1 MTLTRKEARI
11 LIDAAADKADELGQ
25 KPAIAVV
32 DATSRVVSVD
42 QLDGA
47 RLHRDRMA
55 KGKALAAIVLGQ
67 NTHDALEMQQTR
79 PTRYHGLIGMF
90 PGEIYISGGGV
101 LLEVD
106 GEIVGAIGIAGGKDG
121 SDEKMAEAGIAAW
134 RVARRQT
141 GGVRTPRP

>member
-1 MTLTRKEARI
+1 MSLTRKEART
-11 LIDAAADKADELGQ
+11 LIDAAAVKADEMGQ
-25 KPAIAVV
+25 RVAIAVI
-32 DATSRVVSVD
+32 DASGRVVSVD

-55 KGKALAAIVLGQ
+55 KGKALAAVVLGQ
-67 NTHDALEMQQTR
+67 NTHDAMEMQQTK

-101 LLEVD
+101 LLEAD

-121 SDEKMAEAGIAAW
+121 ADEKMAEAAIAAW
-134 RVARRQT
+134 LAEHHNQ
-141 GGVRTPRP
+141 